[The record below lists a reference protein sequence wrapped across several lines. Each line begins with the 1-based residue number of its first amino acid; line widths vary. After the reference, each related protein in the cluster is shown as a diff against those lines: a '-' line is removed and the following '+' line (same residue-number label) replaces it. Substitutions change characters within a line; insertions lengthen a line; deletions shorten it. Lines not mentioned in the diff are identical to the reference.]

1 MFFFFFLFFSIHV
14 FLIRMDCAI
23 GICIML
29 IRQPSFVLSVL
40 IPFHSI
46 RFHHFYPTSIQAVVI
61 FIFISVVVVVVVVV
75 IVILVSFSSSS

>member
-1 MFFFFFLFFSIHV
+1 MCFFFLSFFSIHV

-61 FIFISVVVVVVVVV
+61 FIFISVVVVVVVV